1 MLTALV
7 CGLVLAGQ
15 GQFDFYDRGWY
26 LPGVPRPESIL
37 GYELGSQH
45 TVYRDQ
51 ERVVT
56 AIAASSPERVR
67 MMEYGKSTEGRTLRV
82 LAISS
87 PENIARLDEIQ
98 ADLGRLA
105 NPKPEDDISAIQKR
119 TPVLVWINECIHG
132 DETASFESAMALI
145 YNLAASNSGEITSML
160 RDAVVMVNPVYNP
173 DGHERYVVAYN
184 SIPNGNPGRDA
195 YDRAMPS
202 AFFGRA
208 NHYRFDMNRDRIS
221 MSQAETRQEVAMFL
235 KWNPQV
241 YVDQHGQVE
250 TYFFPPVQQS
260 VNVNADRNRYNHWT
274 DVFGRATAKAFDN
287 EGWTYFIRD
296 SFDFYN
302 VCYLDSHTTLMGAI
316 GMTHETDGGR
326 VMSQRRVDDTILTM
340 RQGAEKHFTS
350 ALAVIGSAAKN
361 RAELLKSYSDF
372 KGKAVSGE
380 HAGKFQRVVVEGN
393 LAELYRLK
401 EHLSRSGI
409 ESIFALNSWKQK
421 NAHDYWSDWKGERE
435 FAAGSLVV
443 DMAQSQ
449 GPLAKALL
457 EPFSD
462 FEPDFIARQ
471 KQKALEDKENRPNE
485 DIDFYEF
492 YDSTAWALPYAYNLK
507 AWWCES
513 RPAVEFVRPSHIRFK
528 EIISARPGNAGMYA
542 LYSDVSDL
550 LAITSAL
557 EKGVRISLVTKPT
570 TVDGKLLPAGTFLA
584 LRARNSAE
592 MLDQFKSAF
601 ESRFFEDGGA
611 HSTLSA
617 LNTSYPDEGR
627 QGPGSESVVQLRK
640 PKIGVVFGN
649 AGNLRAG
656 ALWYLLEQEFKLPYD
671 SLSSSIF
678 NRNLDEYT
686 CLIVPGGVGARP
698 TGKLREWV
706 ENGGCLI
713 ALGGVDWVNGKDA
726 FLNLDEVTTD
736 PDLPGAIFQAEL
748 DPYSYLS
755 YGYPRKGNE
764 KIKIAVPIDGSSF
777 WKAPKG
783 GSAVQLSADESVK
796 KLLCGW
802 SWDETEKDLQGVAWA
817 HDQSVGRGRVV
828 AFPFD
833 PTDRAQWPGLHKML
847 LNAMILGPSR

>member
-15 GQFDFYDRGWY
+15 EQFDFYDRGWY
-26 LPGVPRPESIL
+26 FPGVPRPESIL

-105 NPKPEDDISAIQKR
+105 NPKPEDDIVAIQKR

-145 YNLAASNSGEITSML
+145 YNLAASNSAEITSML
-160 RDAVVMVNPVYNP
+160 RDAIVMVNPVYNP

-372 KGKAVSGE
+372 KAKAVSGE
-380 HAGKFQRVVVEGN
+380 HAGKFQRVILDGN
-393 LAELYRLK
+393 QSELSRLK
-401 EHLSRSGI
+401 EHLARSGI
-409 ESIFALNSWKQK
+409 VAQFAGEVWLQK
-421 NAHDYWSDWKGERE
+421 GAHDYWSDWKGNLEVKQ
-435 FAAGSLVV
+435 GMLVV
-443 DMAQSQ
+443 DMNQSQ

-462 FEPDFIARQ
+462 FEPEFIARQ
-471 KQKALEDKENRPNE
+471 RKKALEDKENRPNE
-485 DIDFYEF
+485 DIDYYEF

-513 RPAVEFVRPSHIRFK
+513 RSKIETTSISGYSWLHIVP
-528 EIISARPGNAGMYA
+528 PGEAGYMLEYG
-542 LYSDVSDL
+542 DQNDL
-550 LAITSAL
+550 LIIAKAL
-557 EKGVRISLVTKPT
+557 AKGVKVSLVTRST
-570 TVDGKLLPAGTFLA
+570 HIDGKAINPGSFMI
-584 LRARNSAE
+584 LRARNDDKQLGALRSVI
-592 MLDQFKSAF
+592 DD
-601 ESRFFEDGGA
+601 SRFKYSGM
-611 HSTLSA
+611 SPLRPLS
-617 LNTSYPDEGR
+617 TSYPDEGR

-671 SLSSSIF
+671 SLSSSVF

-748 DPYSYLS
+748 DPFSYLS
-755 YGYPRKGNE
+755 YGYPRTGNE

-833 PTDRAQWPGLHKML
+833 PTDRAQWPGLHKIL

>member
-15 GQFDFYDRGWY
+15 EQFDFYDRGWY
-26 LPGVPRPESIL
+26 LPGVPKPESIL
-37 GYELGSQH
+37 GYELGSKH

-105 NPKPEDDISAIQKR
+105 NPKPGDDIAAIQKR

-145 YNLAASNSGEITSML
+145 YNLAASNSAEITSML

-287 EGWTYFIRD
+287 KGWTYFIRD

-340 RQGAEKHFTS
+340 RQGAEKHFTA
-350 ALAVIGSAAKN
+350 ALAVISSAAKN

-372 KGKAVSGE
+372 KAKAVSGE
-380 HAGKFQRVVVEGN
+380 HAGKFHRVILDGN
-393 LAELYRLK
+393 QSELTRLQ
-401 EHLSRSGI
+401 EHLARSGI
-409 ESIFALNSWKQK
+409 VAQFAGEVWLQK
-421 NAHDYWSDWKGERE
+421 GAHDYWSDWKGNLEVKQ
-435 FAAGSLVV
+435 GMLVV
-443 DMAQSQ
+443 DMNQSQ

-462 FEPDFIARQ
+462 FEPEFIARQ
-471 KQKALEDKENRPNE
+471 RKKALEDKENRPNE
-485 DIDFYEF
+485 EIDYYEF

-513 RPAVEFVRPSHIRFK
+513 RPEMRMVDRPPYLGGFDSRAPNFDT
-528 EIISARPGNAGMYA
+528 GYA
-542 LYSDVSDL
+542 LEYKDITDL
-550 LAITSAL
+550 LFIADAL
-557 EKGVRISLVTKPT
+557 SKDFKISLITKESQFASEKFP
-570 TVDGKLLPAGTFLA
+570 PGTFLI
-584 LRARNSAE
+584 LSARNSKASFAKLE
-592 MLDQFKSAF
+592 EAYLKLY
-601 ESRFFEDGGA
+601 SRKTDSEYKL
-611 HSTLSA
+611 HQLR
-617 LNTSYPDEGR
+617 TSYPDEGR

-671 SLSSSIF
+671 SLSSSVF

-748 DPYSYLS
+748 DPFSYLS

-777 WKAPKG
+777 WKAPIG

-802 SWDETEKDLQGVAWA
+802 SWDETEKDLQGITWA
-817 HDQSVGRGRVV
+817 HDERVGQGRVV

-833 PTDRAQWPGLHKML
+833 PTDRAQWPGLYKML